1 MTGCICAAIIV
12 HFFWAFPAE
21 GADCKTFSQI
31 SSEEKLLAFDNEY
44 YFGNYR
50 KVIEMYE
57 EEASGG
63 GLLPTGNTSPR
74 GESERAE
81 PHTDEMTFFYC
92 LSLAQLDQLPDKLMS
107 IDAPVLGTFF
117 SARARFRML
126 TVIGIFGVTFSASLT
141 ISSHFCKRSK

>member
-1 MTGCICAAIIV
+1 MVTKTMKEIIATVVSVACTATLLVCAMKFDMRLSHIIAFAGCTNTLLLWFVFGGKQWWKRIVTGCICAAIIV

-57 EEASGG
+57 EEA
-63 GLLPTGNTSPR
+63 
-74 GESERAE
+74 
-81 PHTDEMTFFYC
+81 
-92 LSLAQLDQLPDKLMS
+92 
-107 IDAPVLGTFF
+107 
-117 SARARFRML
+117 
-126 TVIGIFGVTFSASLT
+126 
-141 ISSHFCKRSK
+141 